1 MKVSSDPKVLI
12 FACDWCPGLGS
23 DRAGQERL
31 ALPSYF
37 RIVRLDC
44 AAQVSGEWVIK
55 AFSEGMDGVMVMGC
69 HLDACRHQD
78 ANHRT
83 HKKLE
88 TLRWLLERMGVEPER
103 LCLSWGMG
111 REALPFQEEV
121 RNFIS
126 TLKSLK
132 AGQKA

>member
-1 MKVSSDPKVLI
+1 MESIEPKVLI
-12 FACDWCPGLGS
+12 FACDWCPGMGS

-31 ALPSYF
+31 SLPACF
-37 RIVRLDC
+37 RLVRVDC

-55 AFSEGMDGVMVMGC
+55 ALSEGIDGVMIMGC
-69 HLDACRHQD
+69 HLDACRHQE

-88 TLRWLLERMGVEPER
+88 TLRWLLEGMGIAPER

-111 REALPFQEEV
+111 REALSFREEIQ
-121 RNFIS
+121 RFASN
-126 TLKSLK
+126 LKLLRKEGK
-132 AGQKA
+132 A